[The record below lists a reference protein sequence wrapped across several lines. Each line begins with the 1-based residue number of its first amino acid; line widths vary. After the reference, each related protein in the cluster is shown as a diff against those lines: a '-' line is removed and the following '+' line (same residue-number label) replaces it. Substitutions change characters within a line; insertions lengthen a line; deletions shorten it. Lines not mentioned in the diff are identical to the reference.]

1 MLFQLRSRGQGADFR
16 HGVLIAPDGRKQPLD
31 TARMRFEVQRETTVE
46 GRSLPLHW
54 RMDLP
59 EIDRVLEIAPVHADQ
74 WMDVDFPYWEGA
86 ITVQGDGP
94 LNSGRGYMELTG
106 YPHDKKQ

>member
-1 MLFQLRSRGQGADFR
+1 MLFQLRTRGEGANFR
-16 HGVLIAPDGRKQPLD
+16 HGALIAPDGRKQPLD
-31 TARMRFEVQRETTVE
+31 AARMQFEVLRETTVAD
-46 GRSLPLHW
+46 RSLPLHW

-59 EIDRVLEIAPVHADQ
+59 EIGRSFEIAPVHPNQ

-94 LNSGRGYMELTG
+94 QNSGRGYMELTG
-106 YPHDKKQ
+106 YPPQ